1 MLFAL
6 YSVLCPPGGVHIN
19 LEFLFS
25 LTDVKII
32 KLRNWASFCF
42 GKLMDGIT
50 RYKEEKLAYVGG
62 CLLYLQVNMF
72 TAQVIFFFFL
82 FNFLMDISCRSWM
95 CDEKLIYNPRA

>member
-62 CLLYLQVNMF
+62 CLLYLQVNMLS
-72 TAQVIFFFFL
+72 TQIFYYYFV
-82 FNFLMDISCRSWM
+82 
-95 CDEKLIYNPRA
+95 